1 METELLPKVISGT
14 GISSLAASLS
24 QSEEE
29 QMGSLV
35 DVTVHPAIAI
45 EREEGVVVSS
55 WGTGWSFD
63 TACTMSR
70 GVSDG
75 YVVSTGSEFILND
88 RVGAV
93 CRVDQQR
100 AEFLEFGVFEDL
112 RATKRLERR
121 ACPNR
126 SFLDNSR
133 SFLVVG

>member
-1 METELLPKVISGT
+1 METELSPKVISGT

-29 QMGSLV
+29 QMGSFV

-63 TACTMSR
+63 TVCTMSR

-75 YVVSTGSEFILND
+75 YVVSTGSESILND
-88 RVGAV
+88 RVGVV
-93 CRVDQQR
+93 CRVDQQG
-100 AEFLEFGVFEDL
+100 AEFGV
-112 RATKRLERR
+112 RR
-121 ACPNR
+121 FRR
-126 SFLDNSR
+126 SSR
-133 SFLVVG
+133 NEETRETRISESFIFG

>member
-1 METELLPKVISGT
+1 METELSPKVISGT

-29 QMGSLV
+29 QMGSFV

-63 TACTMSR
+63 TVCTMSR

-75 YVVSTGSEFILND
+75 YVVSTGSEFMFND

-93 CRVDQQR
+93 CRVDQQ
-100 AEFLEFGVFEDL
+100 
-112 RATKRLERR
+112 
-121 ACPNR
+121 
-126 SFLDNSR
+126 
-133 SFLVVG
+133 